1 METNDSMKVI
11 PASRVVL
18 LTFLIIWLASS
29 LGVFIFSSDP
39 FGPTATILFLALLA
53 PLTFLFV
60 ELLIAP
66 VTIIFLYGFYHL
78 SYRTK
83 SYRYRTVALII
94 ISILWFIFGAFVLSF
109 TGT

>member
-1 METNDSMKVI
+1 METNDSMKLI
-11 PASRVVL
+11 PASRVIL
-18 LTFLIIWLASS
+18 LTFLIIWMTSS

-39 FGPTATILFLALLA
+39 FGPAATILFLALLA

-60 ELLIAP
+60 EPLITP
-66 VTIIFLYGFYHL
+66 VTVIFLYGFYHL
-78 SYRTK
+78 SYRAK
-83 SYRYRTVALII
+83 SYRYRTLALII